1 LGNNICRDPF
11 RVSRISPPRDRVV
24 DAPKV
29 GLAAAITG

>member
-11 RVSRISPPRDRVV
+11 RISPPRDRVV